1 MARAQR
7 RQLKIARRL
16 DPSITF
22 FGDIPEKP
30 KGMWW
35 RTYHL
40 LARGIASAE
49 DDIDT
54 AFTLKVDRD
63 CALHG
68 TCAYKVQGVLAGL
81 TGFNQFQEQRAS
93 IAALIVLA
101 ALFSYPA
108 VSTFWS
114 PHQLAMGLMR

>member
-1 MARAQR
+1 MRADRLYVAKRAGYGSCER

-35 RTYHL
+35 RTYHR

-49 DDIDT
+49 DDIDA
-54 AFTLKVDRD
+54 AFTLKVLV
-63 CALHG
+63 C
-68 TCAYKVQGVLAGL
+68 
-81 TGFNQFQEQRAS
+81 
-93 IAALIVLA
+93 
-101 ALFSYPA
+101 
-108 VSTFWS
+108 
-114 PHQLAMGLMR
+114 